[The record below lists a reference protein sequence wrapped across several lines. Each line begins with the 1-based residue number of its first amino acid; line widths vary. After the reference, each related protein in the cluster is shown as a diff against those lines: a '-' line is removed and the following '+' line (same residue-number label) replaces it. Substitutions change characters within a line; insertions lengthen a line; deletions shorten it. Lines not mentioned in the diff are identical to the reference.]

1 MFPTNGGVQVE
12 DGFPSCLPGSGGGP
26 PSAVSAFPA
35 IVSLPELCASPS
47 LDKDV
52 LVPAV
57 GLALDVFEGLIEVP
71 VGALLAVAEL
81 FGLLIP
87 SPGAWGVAV

>member
-1 MFPTNGGVQVE
+1 ME

-35 IVSLPELCASPS
+35 IVSLPEFCASPS

-81 FGLLIP
+81 LGLLIP

>member
-1 MFPTNGGVQVE
+1 ME

-26 PSAVSAFPA
+26 PSAVSAFPE

-47 LDKDV
+47 RDKDV
-52 LVPAV
+52 LVPVV
-57 GLALDVFEGLIEVP
+57 GLAIDVFDGLVEVP

-87 SPGAWGVAV
+87 SPGA

>member
-47 LDKDV
+47 LDWDV
-52 LVPAV
+52 FVPEI
-57 GLALDVFEGLIEVP
+57 GLAMDVFEGLVEVP